1 MSASK
6 LEKNIANLERRMR
19 EEFKA
24 ELAQGLKVQSIRLD
38 AFEAQLQR
46 LQPRPALLQDV
57 NQDEESNKGR
67 AQGEPEQSDLVPVV
81 PVVREAWA
89 EDAAAQEVAV
99 TSAETDPMEPV
110 AFLETSWNLVLVLG
124 YTGAGWCDVVIAC
137 LLFLASVATQAFFSW
152 ILLSPEFQGDPF
164 SLQIEIATAWRRSVA
179 HDSMHVDLAQTSLI
193 SRVCNDDG
201 ALILSTDQASLI
213 RQINSFL
220 GYQKSTDFDQE
231 DASRTGVL
239 LAMLCILLWC
249 LYISN
254 EFRTIWLSLEAV
266 AQLPLKRRTDFHDGR
281 FKAMSWPRFCAYFLL
296 RLLRAAISGAL
307 LYAGILWLGATTSIS
322 DLIVNAVALGAVLSV
337 DEMVFA
343 ALMPKKLQIKI
354 QDLEAIKIRYSRCRS
369 QVEAVCIMLALGGVL
384 AWSYVYIVNPLA
396 QDMETVKRAYCF
408 GNQDF
413 VVGMNE
419 DIQLVFGIRTIPHAN
434 VSGRTLSQLAVEN
447 YIYQEPSMPADYIS
461 FQSDVQRFDRMV
473 LQTMEESA
481 TGFAYCKDLDT
492 LYILDQPDEEIVNEF
507 VDLYRPY
514 FWSAAA
520 VLNEP
525 RNSTCLDMVS
535 HCNDAEARML
545 RQVCGV
551 TCGCAD
557 PRSYP
562 VYKVPH
568 KGCSRNCL
576 SNAASPE
583 QPICEDIE
591 NGAMWKQFWDG
602 YPTVLSSEIGVML
615 DYNSTLGQ
623 WVLQL
628 IGAMQE
634 FGCAALAFHP
644 ELAKEPVT
652 QQRWCDGIDEVIAP
666 LARICPESC
675 GCTNASHAS
684 HIAPSPNGCNPECH
698 ALCRDAGLST
708 PIQNVSTCSEA
719 KAFGLCTIDEFKYKC
734 LRTCKACHVLLDDD

>member
-1 MSASK
+1 
-6 LEKNIANLERRMR
+6 
-19 EEFKA
+19 
-24 ELAQGLKVQSIRLD
+24 
-38 AFEAQLQR
+38 
-46 LQPRPALLQDV
+46 
-57 NQDEESNKGR
+57 
-67 AQGEPEQSDLVPVV
+67 
-81 PVVREAWA
+81 
-89 EDAAAQEVAV
+89 
-99 TSAETDPMEPV
+99 
-110 AFLETSWNLVLVLG
+110 
-124 YTGAGWCDVVIAC
+124 
-137 LLFLASVATQAFFSW
+137 
-152 ILLSPEFQGDPF
+152 
-164 SLQIEIATAWRRSVA
+164 
-179 HDSMHVDLAQTSLI
+179 
-193 SRVCNDDG
+193 
-201 ALILSTDQASLI
+201 
-213 RQINSFL
+213 
-220 GYQKSTDFDQE
+220 
-231 DASRTGVL
+231 
-239 LAMLCILLWC
+239 
-249 LYISN
+249 
-254 EFRTIWLSLEAV
+254 
-266 AQLPLKRRTDFHDGR
+266 
-281 FKAMSWPRFCAYFLL
+281 
-296 RLLRAAISGAL
+296 
-307 LYAGILWLGATTSIS
+307 
-322 DLIVNAVALGAVLSV
+322 
-337 DEMVFA
+337 
-343 ALMPKKLQIKI
+343 
-354 QDLEAIKIRYSRCRS
+354 
-369 QVEAVCIMLALGGVL
+369 
-384 AWSYVYIVNPLA
+384 
-396 QDMETVKRAYCF
+396 
-408 GNQDF
+408 
-413 VVGMNE
+413 
-419 DIQLVFGIRTIPHAN
+419 
-434 VSGRTLSQLAVEN
+434 
-447 YIYQEPSMPADYIS
+447 MPADYIS

-652 QQRWCDGIDEVIAP
+652 QQRWCDGIDELIAP